1 MHRRPLGRGRRL
13 AALAALIIVI
23 GCLLPWWQVGGGAG
37 EMPLFS
43 ENGFVGSGILVFFTA
58 LATIAL
64 FTLPYATDRPVAI
77 DRAVSY
83 IALAVVGW
91 IGLAIRLVS
100 LASVNVDAILPQ
112 RAPGLWLTAL
122 GLITLSRAAYE
133 IAREPA
139 YR

>member
-1 MHRRPLGRGRRL
+1 VHRRPLGRGRRL
-13 AALAALIIVI
+13 AALAAVIIVV
-23 GCLLPWWQVGGGAG
+23 GCLLPWWQVGGGDG
-37 EMPLFS
+37 LPLTS

-77 DRAVSY
+77 DRALSY
-83 IALAVVGW
+83 GGLAIVGW
-91 IGLAIRLVS
+91 IGLVVRAAS
-100 LASVNVDAILPQ
+100 LAIVNLDAILPT

-122 GLITLSRAAYE
+122 GLILLSRATYE
-133 IAREPA
+133 IARNPA

>member
-13 AALAALIIVI
+13 AALAAVIIVI
-23 GCLLPWWQVGGGAG
+23 GCLLPWWQVGGGTG

-91 IGLAIRLVS
+91 IGLAIRLVT

-112 RAPGLWLTAL
+112 RAPGLWLAAL

-133 IAREPA
+133 SAREPA

>member
-13 AALAALIIVI
+13 AAIAAVIIVI
-23 GCLLPWWQVGGGAG
+23 GCLLPWWQVGGGTG

-91 IGLAIRLVS
+91 IGLAIRLVT

-112 RAPGLWLTAL
+112 RAPGLWLAAL

>member
-23 GCLLPWWQVGGGAG
+23 GCLLPWWQVGGGTG

-91 IGLAIRLVS
+91 IGLAIRLVA

-112 RAPGLWLTAL
+112 RAPGLWLAAL